1 MAHIL
6 FTRLCRE
13 IKQDEQTG
21 KNLLDGESDHL
32 AWINSGVGFVLAV
45 YWLGYIGESFSLSYA
60 LMDEVDNILNHP
72 PITECEFIGEEINVS
87 IADFYAIFPHPGA
100 YHINIYQNGLC
111 TKIISLDVSEF
122 QRSPGT
128 E

>member
-1 MAHIL
+1 MAYIL

-13 IKQDEQTG
+13 INKDEQTG
-21 KNLLDGESDHL
+21 KNLLMGESDNL
-32 AWINSGVGFVLAV
+32 AWKNSGVGFVLAV

-60 LMDEVDNILNHP
+60 LMDAADNILAHP
-72 PITECEFIGEEINVS
+72 PITECEFIGEEINIS
-87 IADFYAIFPHPGA
+87 IENFSAAFSHPGG

-111 TKIISLDVSEF
+111 TETISLDVIES
-122 QRSPGT
+122 QRSQET

>member
-1 MAHIL
+1 MAYIL
-6 FTRLCRE
+6 YTRLCRE
-13 IKQDEQTG
+13 IKKDEQTG
-21 KNLLDGESDHL
+21 KDLLMGESNNL
-32 AWINSGVGFVLAV
+32 TWINSGVGFVLAV

-60 LMDEVDNILNHP
+60 LMDEGDDILNYP

-87 IADFYAIFPHPGA
+87 IANFSAALPHPGG

-111 TKIISLDVSEF
+111 TKTISLDVNES
-122 QRSPGT
+122 QRSLET

>member
-1 MAHIL
+1 MADIL
-6 FTRLCRE
+6 FTRLGRE
-13 IKQDEQTG
+13 IKKDEQTG
-21 KNLLDGESDHL
+21 KNILMGESDNL
-32 AWINSGVGFVLAV
+32 AWISSGVGFVLAV

-60 LMDEVDNILNHP
+60 LLDEADHILNHP

-87 IADFYAIFPHPGA
+87 IANFYAAFPHPGG

-111 TKIISLDVSEF
+111 TKTISLDVMEF
-122 QRSPGT
+122 QKSLRT